1 MRLAWTLTSL
11 GLDAS
16 VGGNSITLLRLTLY
30 LMGLIEL
37 HAVTNVEATVL
48 KSMLSSFVIL
58 LGFSYVSC

>member
-16 VGGNSITLLRLTLY
+16 VGGSSITLLRLTLY